1 MSKDKGLF
9 YELKKG
15 ILIENPLF
23 VQVLGTCPSLATT
36 TSVENALGMGAA
48 FTAVLVC
55 SNIAISLIRKLVPE
69 DIRIPS
75 YIVVIASFVTLV
87 EMVMNAFA
95 QALYN
100 SLGIFIPLIV
110 VNCIILGRAEAFAGK
125 NKPLPS
131 AMDGIGMGIG
141 YTLAIV
147 IISTIREILG
157 AGTFLGHAIPVISS
171 QPILVMILP
180 AGAFITMGFLF
191 AGMNILNNRKAKA
204 GKNEVM

>member
-1 MSKDKGLF
+1 MRKEKGLF

-15 ILIENPLF
+15 IWAENPLF

-87 EMVMNAFA
+87 EMIMNAYA

-131 AMDGIGMGIG
+131 AMDGIGMGLG
-141 YTLAIV
+141 YTLAITL
-147 IISTIREILG
+147 ISSIREILG
-157 AGTFLGHAIPVISS
+157 AGTFLGQPLPFLNS